1 VAFASKKSISFL
13 AACVLF
19 PVAYADYSLGA
30 KHRVQDDAVD
40 FEVVELSIDRKFAG
54 FIPADS
60 TPLAFSDRFLVYR
73 SCRIDKSTM
82 TPEDSCTS
90 WNIYDTTTKSRR
102 PLTLPGLTFS
112 SVPSFSWPYIAYVKV
127 PKQISEAD
135 FRRGLVDV
143 SCVVIELPSK
153 RVVVQQSVKVN
164 VGHFE
169 TDAPGSFLPPQF
181 AQTGSALRVTCSEY
195 NGKGD
200 GRAIATLQIPR

>member
-1 VAFASKKSISFL
+1 MRCAKQRVVFLL
-13 AACVLF
+13 AACALLSAVH
-19 PVAYADYSLGA
+19 ADYSLGA

-40 FEVVELSIDRKFAG
+40 FEVIELSLGNQFAG

-60 TPLAFSDRFLVYR
+60 KPMAFSGRFLVYR
-73 SCRIDKSTM
+73 SCRIDRSTM

-90 WNIYDTTTKSRR
+90 WNIYDAVAKSRR

-127 PKQISEAD
+127 PEKIGKAD

-143 SCVVIELPSK
+143 ACVVIEWPS
-153 RVVVQQSVKVN
+153 RRIVAQQAVKVN

-169 TDAPGSFLPPQF
+169 TDAPGSFHPPRF
-181 AQTGSALRVTCSEY
+181 VVTDGVLRVTCSEY
-195 NGKGD
+195 NGKDD
-200 GRAIATLQIPR
+200 GRIIATLQIPR

>member
-1 VAFASKKSISFL
+1 MALASRRSISFL

-19 PVAYADYSLGA
+19 PVAHADYSLGA
-30 KHRVQDDAVD
+30 RHRVQDDAVD
-40 FEVVELSIDRKFAG
+40 FEVVELSIDRKFSG

-60 TPLAFSDRFLVYR
+60 TPSAFSDRFLVYR

-90 WNIYDTTTKSRR
+90 WNIYDATTKSRR

-127 PKQISEAD
+127 PKKISDVD

-143 SCVVIELPSK
+143 SCVAIEWPSK
-153 RVVVQQSVKVN
+153 RIVAQQAVKVN

-169 TDAPGSFLPPQF
+169 TDAPGSFLPPRF
-181 AQTGSALRVTCSEY
+181 LVTEGALRVTCSEY
-195 NGKGD
+195 NGQD
-200 GRAIATLQIPR
+200 AGRVIATLQIPR